1 MRPFALVIV
10 MALVGTAAADP
21 CKDPLACEKACSAH
35 DARAC
40 NVAVEGLFYGKHG
53 APFDPKRSFP
63 LAKTACDAGDAFGCA
78 LLGLH
83 YQDGSGTSWSA
94 ASAIA
99 AYDKACRGGAGV
111 ACYNLAGMYGGGHGV
126 VVDHAKFDAYTEKA
140 RLAWNASCDG
150 GDTRWCTNA
159 GYLIEDKDPAEA
171 EVRYR
176 RGCDHDEPVA
186 CVQVAR
192 VGLQNG
198 KLKPSAFLAELD
210 RICTGGEVT
219 ACGVLASF
227 LDQGANGVAKDAK
240 RAFEVAKKAC
250 DMNDASSC
258 ELVGAAY
265 ARADVVARDYQATDR
280 YLRLAC
286 ERRRAEACR
295 LLASAH
301 HTDADG
307 AVFAQRGC
315 EMNDAEA
322 CDQMALLRK
331 GKSDEVMWLREACE
345 RGRGAACGT
354 LIDRGVDLPVP
365 PDIKKKLYKDAC
377 DRGVGAACERAK

>member
-1 MRPFALVIV
+1 MRWLVIV

-35 DARAC
+35 DTRAC
-40 NVAVEGLFYGKHG
+40 NVAAEALFDGKNG

-78 LLGLH
+78 LLGYH
-83 YQDGSGTSWSA
+83 YQDGSGTPWSA
-94 ASAIA
+94 ARAIA

-111 ACYNLAGMYGGGHGV
+111 ACYNLAGMYGGGHGI
-126 VVDHAKFDAYTEKA
+126 VVDHAKYDAYTEKA

-150 GDTRWCTNA
+150 SDTRWCTNA
-159 GYLIEDKDPAEA
+159 GFLIEDKDRAAA

-176 RGCDHDEPVA
+176 RGCDRGDPIA

-192 VGLQNG
+192 VGLQTG
-198 KLKPSAFLAELD
+198 KLKPDAFIAAVD
-210 RICTGGEVT
+210 RICTSGEVV

-227 LDQGANGVAKDAK
+227 LDGGANGVIKDAK

-258 ELVGAAY
+258 EVVGTAY
-265 ARADVVARDYQATDR
+265 ARGDVVARDYQATDR

-286 ERRRAEACR
+286 ERRSAEACV
-295 LLASAH
+295 LLARAH
-301 HTDADG
+301 ASDADG
-307 AVFAQRGC
+307 APFAQRGC
-315 EMNDAEA
+315 EMNNAEA
-322 CDQMALLRK
+322 CEEMAQLRK

-345 RGRGAACGT
+345 RGRGDPCGT
-354 LIDRGVDLPVP
+354 LIDRGVELPVP
-365 PDIKKKLYKDAC
+365 PEIKRKLYKDAC
-377 DRGVGAACERAK
+377 DRGVVAACERAK